1 MFVKDQE
8 SAVILSAESK
18 NTNPSPEQ
26 VAAWERQYGKLRK
39 VTVREMETDEDDAPA
54 DNEQSVMTFYFRK
67 ISLQNLRIANNSL
80 QKDKDGIKYADI
92 LLKNTILNGD
102 FYLDDSEVFLAF
114 VPLVDKMLASK
125 VAVLEKK

>member
-39 VTVREMETDEDDAPA
+39 VTVREMETDEDDALA

-67 ISLQNLRIANNSL
+67 ISLTNLRIANNSL
-80 QKDKDGIKYADI
+80 QKDKDGIKYADT

-114 VPLVDKMLASK
+114 MPLVDKMLASK